1 MGGKFRTG
9 WTRFSEG
16 VAALSFAVLFF
27 AFIVQVVSRY
37 VFNAPI
43 AWTLELCSISYVWV
57 VFWTCGILLTERE
70 HIIFDVI
77 YTWFRPGLRRWIAIF
92 NTLSLGI
99 VFLVAVPA
107 IFDYIH
113 FSARRSTM
121 LLHLRLDLVY
131 SCFAIF
137 ILAVVIGA
145 AIRFR
150 RLAGAE
156 WREAL

>member
-1 MGGKFRTG
+1 L
-9 WTRFSEG
+9 
-16 VAALSFAVLFF
+16 LS
-27 AFIVQVVSRY
+27 
-37 VFNAPI
+37 
-43 AWTLELCSISYVWV
+43 
-57 VFWTCGILLTERE
+57 ERE

-77 YTWFRPGLRRWIAIF
+77 YAWFRPGIRRWIAIF

-107 IFDYIH
+107 VFDYIH

-121 LLHLRLDLVY
+121 LLHLRFDLVY

-137 ILAVVIGA
+137 ILAVVVGA
-145 AIRFR
+145 AIRLR
-150 RLAGAE
+150 GLAGSK